1 MKGELITPEISQ
13 RICSH
18 MNRDHED
25 SIFKYVIHYGKIKDP
40 LAVEMIEINTR
51 SMKINVDGKIIELTF
66 DHHLK
71 DSDDAHKTL
80 VEMLKSIPSIGNTS
94 N

>member
-1 MKGELITPEISQ
+1 
-13 RICSH
+13 
-18 MNRDHED
+18 
-25 SIFKYVIHYGKIKDP
+25 
-40 LAVEMIEINTR
+40 
-51 SMKINVDGKIIELTF
+51 MKINVDGKIIELTF